1 MKRREGFTAESPKS
15 LWQRGFTITEMMI
28 VLALAGLILLII
40 FQAIPALQRSS
51 RNNQRRQ
58 DIQTMLGAVSHYELN
73 DSGNFPQPCGT
84 GSLTVAAGTVDFTMH
99 DITAGGVAYCD
110 LDPHDPSHPNDNFL
124 KDVAKKLTY
133 YDKENIGLYPQTT
146 ATDAD
151 NQRRSIVK
159 GITDPEKVV
168 ILNYE
173 KCDSDGTATI
183 KGAGYGDIVALFAME
198 TGHSGHQS
206 QCQQL

>member
-1 MKRREGFTAESPKS
+1 MKRLIRDS
-15 LWQRGFTITEMMI
+15 RGFTITEMMI
-28 VLALAGLILLII
+28 VLAIAGLILLII
-40 FQAIPALQRSS
+40 FEAIPALQRSS

-58 DIQTMLGAVSHYELN
+58 DVQTMLAAVSHYELN

-84 GSLTVAAGTVDFTMH
+84 GSLTVAAGTIDFTER
-99 DITAGGVAYCD
+99 DITTGGIAYCN
-110 LDPHDPSHPNDNFL
+110 LDPHDPVHPNDNFL

-133 YDKENIGLYPQTT
+133 YEKEGIGLYPQTT

-151 NQRRSIVK
+151 NQRRSITE

-168 ILNYE
+168 IVNYE
-173 KCDSDGTATI
+173 KCGPKGTAI
-183 KGAGYGDIVALFAME
+183 INGAGYSDIVALYAIE
-198 TGHSGHQS
+198 TGNSGHQS